1 MIDLYCERT
10 AAGLLNEPLN
20 AASNLGFLFVA
31 ALAWHRARQRGL
43 TDLGILA
50 AILAAIGFG
59 SGLFHTFATAWAQWL
74 DVLPILA
81 FQVVFL
87 ALYLRRVAGL
97 AAAPVGA
104 AVGVFVLTA
113 IAAAQSPAVLNGSL
127 GYLPALVVLGWLGL
141 DAWRRSGRLSLALAA
156 SLFTLALVARSVD
169 NALCATWPWG
179 THFLWHLLNAVVL
192 HLAIGG
198 YAAQRAGTSERG
210 PFTPRVPTAHGRDAP
225 AP

>member
-20 AASNLGFLFVA
+20 AASNLGFLLVA
-31 ALAWHRARQRGL
+31 ALAGHRARQRGL
-43 TDLGILA
+43 TDVGILA

-81 FQVVFL
+81 FQVLFL
-87 ALYLRRVAGL
+87 ALYLRRIAGL

-113 IAAAQSPAVLNGSL
+113 IAAAQSAAVFNGSL

-141 DAWRRSGRLSLALAA
+141 DAWRRSGRRSLAAA
-156 SLFTLALVARSVD
+156 TGLFALALVARSVD
-169 NALCATWPWG
+169 NALCAAWPWG
-179 THFLWHLLNAVVL
+179 THFLWHLLNALVL

-198 YAAQRAGTSERG
+198 YAAQRA
-210 PFTPRVPTAHGRDAP
+210 
-225 AP
+225 

>member
-1 MIDLYCERT
+1 VIDLYCERT

-141 DAWRRSGRLSLALAA
+141 DTWRRSGRRSLAAA
-156 SLFTLALVARSVD
+156 TGLFALALVARSVD
-169 NALCATWPWG
+169 NALCAAWPWG
-179 THFLWHLLNAVVL
+179 THFLWHLLNALVL
-192 HLAIGG
+192 HLALGG
-198 YAAQRAGTSERG
+198 YAAQRA
-210 PFTPRVPTAHGRDAP
+210 
-225 AP
+225 

>member
-141 DAWRRSGRLSLALAA
+141 DTWRRSGRRSLAAA
-156 SLFTLALVARSVD
+156 TGLFALALVARSVD
-169 NALCATWPWG
+169 NALCAAWPWG
-179 THFLWHLLNAVVL
+179 THFLWHLLNALVL
-192 HLAIGG
+192 HLALGG
-198 YAAQRAGTSERG
+198 YAAQRA
-210 PFTPRVPTAHGRDAP
+210 
-225 AP
+225 